1 MQKQGELLAIFVPG
15 PNEYH
20 AMPDMET
27 AADMAARHN
36 AALENEPELRGMIT
50 RLGLDPE
57 KMKSMVCKWPYSD
70 AEHAE
75 DLAVFLKNIR

>member
-1 MQKQGELLAIFVPG
+1 MQKQGELLAIFVQG

-36 AALENEPELRGMIT
+36 AALENEPEMRVMIT

-57 KMKSMVCKWPYSD
+57 QMKSLVCKWPYSD

>member
-15 PNEYH
+15 PDEYL

-27 AADMAARHN
+27 ATDMVARHN
-36 AALENEPELRGMIT
+36 AALENEPQMRDMIT

-57 KMKSMVCKWPYSD
+57 QMKSSVCKWPYSD

-75 DLAVFLKNIR
+75 DLAVFLENIK

>member
-1 MQKQGELLAIFVPG
+1 MQKKSDLLDIFVPG

-27 AADMAARHN
+27 ATDMVARHN
-36 AALENEPELRGMIT
+36 AALENEPEMRGMIT

-57 KMKSMVCKWPYSD
+57 QMKSSVCKWPYSD
-70 AEHAE
+70 DEHAE
-75 DLAVFLKNIR
+75 DLAVFLKNIK

>member
-1 MQKQGELLAIFVPG
+1 MQKQSELLAIFVPG

-27 AADMAARHN
+27 ATDMVARHN
-36 AALENEPELRGMIT
+36 AALENEPKMRDMIT

-57 KMKSMVCKWPYSD
+57 QMKSSACKWPYSD

-75 DLAVFLKNIR
+75 DLAVFLENIK

>member
-1 MQKQGELLAIFVPG
+1 MQNQCDLLAIFVPG
-15 PNEYH
+15 PDEYH

-27 AADMAARHN
+27 ATDMVARHD
-36 AALENEPELRGMIT
+36 AALENEPKMRDMIT

-57 KMKSMVCKWPYSD
+57 RMKSSVCKWPYSD

-75 DLAVFLKNIR
+75 DLAVFLENIK

>member
-1 MQKQGELLAIFVPG
+1 MQKQDELLAIFVPG
-15 PNEYH
+15 PNEYY

-27 AADMAARHN
+27 ATDMVARHN
-36 AALENEPELRGMIT
+36 AALENEPKMRDMIT

-57 KMKSMVCKWPYSD
+57 QMKYLVCKWPYSD

-75 DLAVFLKNIR
+75 DLAVFLENIK

>member
-70 AEHAE
+70 DEHAE
-75 DLAVFLKNIR
+75 DLAVFLKNIK

>member
-1 MQKQGELLAIFVPG
+1 MQKQDDLLAIFVPG

-27 AADMAARHN
+27 AADMVARHN
-36 AALENEPELRGMIT
+36 AALENEPKMRDMIT

-57 KMKSMVCKWPYSD
+57 RMKSSVC
-70 AEHAE
+70 
-75 DLAVFLKNIR
+75 RG

>member
-15 PNEYH
+15 PDEYH

-27 AADMAARHN
+27 ATDMASRHN
-36 AALENEPELRGMIT
+36 DALENEPKMRDMIT

-57 KMKSMVCKWPYSD
+57 QMKCSVCKWPYSD

-75 DLAVFLKNIR
+75 DLEFFLKNIK

>member
-36 AALENEPELRGMIT
+36 VALENEPEMRGMIT

-57 KMKSMVCKWPYSD
+57 QMKSSVCKWPYSD
-70 AEHAE
+70 DEHAE
-75 DLAVFLKNIR
+75 DLAVFLKNIK

>member
-1 MQKQGELLAIFVPG
+1 MQKQSELLAIFVPG
-15 PNEYH
+15 PDEYH

-27 AADMAARHN
+27 ATGMVARHN
-36 AALENEPELRGMIT
+36 AALENEPKMRDMIT

-57 KMKSMVCKWPYSD
+57 QMKSSVCKWPYSE

-75 DLAVFLKNIR
+75 DLAVFLENIK